1 MIDLK
6 AFEGYLKMKGVKCQI
21 NADKCGGDE
30 YIIVFG
36 SNHSTAIIYTT
47 LNNYILET
55 GLNMYINPRYEEIE
69 NCLKEEEII

>member
-1 MIDLK
+1 MIDLR

-36 SNHSTAIIYTT
+36 PNHSTAIIYST

-55 GLNMYINPRYEEIE
+55 GYNMYTNPRYEEIE
-69 NCLKEEEII
+69 NHLKEEEII

>member
-6 AFEGYLKMKGVKCQI
+6 AFEGYLKMKGIKCQI

-30 YIIVFG
+30 YIVVFG
-36 SNHSTAIIYTT
+36 PNHSTAIIYST

-55 GLNMYINPRYEEIE
+55 GYSMYINPRYEEIE
-69 NCLKEEEII
+69 NHLKEEEII